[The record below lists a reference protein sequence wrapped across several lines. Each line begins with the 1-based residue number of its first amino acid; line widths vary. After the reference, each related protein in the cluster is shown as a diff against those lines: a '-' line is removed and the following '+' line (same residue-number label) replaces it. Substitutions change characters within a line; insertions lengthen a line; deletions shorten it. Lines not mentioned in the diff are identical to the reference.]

1 MTDRK
6 TLSLSQDTMPS
17 EPLYER
23 EGLSDSD
30 GVFLAELDLVL
41 TADEPGKV
49 SPADVAM
56 LARTDRADN
65 ATESLGPVQ
74 TADAAGLEHQ
84 DEAKLELISDIV
96 KLHQNES
103 AISHSAPESPE
114 ASPGAT
120 ECTLDADRPVAEKP
134 PTPERIR
141 EVDRGRVQAPIDKAI
156 EYAWKGGGARWL
168 GAIAILGIVA
178 FGMGGVGLWRVVDIE
193 DRLSLIEPVSTVT
206 AAPVLDT
213 ASVENARRIADLE
226 RHLGRSMEHMQA
238 DLEALG
244 ASLAKELEGRNER
257 LDGDLA
263 TLNGTLSALHE
274 QLRSA
279 QELMA
284 ATGKTDNQPANT
296 PIAPDAS
303 STQSAPDPGPPTEG
317 VVALSASVSPAGE
330 KTSQWSVNLFAADRK
345 DKTEKELSRFRA
357 QDVPAEVF
365 SVVNKGKVW
374 YRIAV
379 RGFDSFEKASVY
391 AETLR
396 SKPGMSG
403 IWVGRN

>member
-1 MTDRK
+1 
-6 TLSLSQDTMPS
+6 
-17 EPLYER
+17 
-23 EGLSDSD
+23 
-30 GVFLAELDLVL
+30 
-41 TADEPGKV
+41 
-49 SPADVAM
+49 
-56 LARTDRADN
+56 
-65 ATESLGPVQ
+65 
-74 TADAAGLEHQ
+74 
-84 DEAKLELISDIV
+84 
-96 KLHQNES
+96 
-103 AISHSAPESPE
+103 
-114 ASPGAT
+114 
-120 ECTLDADRPVAEKP
+120 
-134 PTPERIR
+134 
-141 EVDRGRVQAPIDKAI
+141 
-156 EYAWKGGGARWL
+156 
-168 GAIAILGIVA
+168 
-178 FGMGGVGLWRVVDIE
+178 
-193 DRLSLIEPVSTVT
+193 
-206 AAPVLDT
+206 
-213 ASVENARRIADLE
+213 
-226 RHLGRSMEHMQA
+226 MQA